1 VSAHEQRI
9 GWATIA
15 RFACAGLAFAAVA
28 QPARGQAQTPDQPSS
43 APITLVDPGAVPFS
57 STDLAQAL
65 LARLFPEEELSPSRV
80 RVGPAA
86 AGAVDVKVGDR
97 SRRVAL
103 GERNGPA
110 AARVVALVIAEIM
123 SSGPE
128 VEAEGAA
135 GDDEDDAPVSPLVTV
150 SAPTE
155 PVPAVRGAPPRLYVT
170 TGVAKGVGA
179 EELLAGTLDV
189 DLALQVGRSGLR
201 LAPSAGLVYM
211 PTRNAGTWGEVSFA
225 SAAARLLAGG
235 SWGVVDLFGGP
246 FVAPY
251 SVRGATQHA
260 GVLFGA
266 EALARIAVPL
276 SRRTRLV
283 FATRLHAY
291 GNRVRVVWADGG
303 AYATPRLEL
312 TISVGLAWDWTS

>member
-1 VSAHEQRI
+1 MDTRKQRI
-9 GWATIA
+9 RWPTIA
-15 RFACAGLAFAAVA
+15 RFACAGLALVAVA
-28 QPARGQAQTPDQPSS
+28 RPARGQAQAAPEAAP
-43 APITLVDPGAVPFS
+43 APITLVDPVAVPFS
-57 STDLAQAL
+57 SADLVNAL
-65 LARLFPEEELSPSRV
+65 LARLTPEGEAGPPRV
-80 RVGPAA
+80 QVAPADG
-86 AGAVDVKVGDR
+86 GAVDVQVGDR

-110 AARVVALVIAEIM
+110 AARVVALVIAELM
-123 SSGPE
+123 SSDDPE
-128 VEAEGAA
+128 VETEG
-135 GDDEDDAPVSPLVTV
+135 GDDDAAPVSPVVTV
-150 SAPTE
+150 SAPAA
-155 PVPAVRGAPPRLYVT
+155 PAPDAPGAPPRLYVT
-170 TGVAKGVGA
+170 SGVARGVAA

-189 DLALQVGRSGLR
+189 DLAVPLGRSGLR

-235 SWGVVDLFGGP
+235 SFGVVDLFGGP

-251 SVRGATQHA
+251 RVTGATQHA

-283 FATRLHAY
+283 FATRVHAY
-291 GNRVRVVWADGG
+291 GNRVRLVWADGG

-312 TISVGLAWDWTS
+312 TIGVGLAWDWTS